1 MRSERSLRCCPM
13 KSAVIRL
20 ILVRLG
26 WNCQASFQRHTGV
39 VRRRERGAGA
49 TGTAKSYV
57 FIGPNF
63 QAVYCNCRYGR
74 RQHILSGAG
83 SIMDFVGTGSIMD
96 FVGTGRSWIL
106 LEMHCIVNF
115 VGAGSIL
122 AFLLE
127 LAASLFLLKLAALW
141 LFVWAGSILAC
152 KWSCS
157 WHQFPLAFEWS
168 YYNLNF

>member
-1 MRSERSLRCCPM
+1 MP
-13 KSAVIRL
+13 
-20 ILVRLG
+20 
-26 WNCQASFQRHTGV
+26 
-39 VRRRERGAGA
+39 RERL
-49 TGTAKSYV
+49 KV
-57 FIGPNF
+57 MFFIGPNF

-96 FVGTGRSWIL
+96 FVGTSSIMDFVGTGSIMDFVGTGRSWIL

-115 VGAGSIL
+115 VGVGSIL

-141 LFVWAGSILAC
+141 LFV
-152 KWSCS
+152 
-157 WHQFPLAFEWS
+157 
-168 YYNLNF
+168 